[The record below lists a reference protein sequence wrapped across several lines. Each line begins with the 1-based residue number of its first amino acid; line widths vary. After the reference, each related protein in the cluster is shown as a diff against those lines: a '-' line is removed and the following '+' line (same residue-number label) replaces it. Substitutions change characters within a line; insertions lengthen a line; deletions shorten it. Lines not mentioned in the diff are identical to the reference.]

1 VNRVCC
7 HALCSV
13 KIIGFKILFLTVQPM
28 PECKTDYDC
37 GSQEKCQDGTCILA
51 CKLISCGRN
60 AQCQS
65 DFHSAKCVCI
75 SGYRGD
81 PYSACSKGM
90 IFFFEA

>member
-1 VNRVCC
+1 
-7 HALCSV
+7 
-13 KIIGFKILFLTVQPM
+13 M
-28 PECKTDYDC
+28 PECKTDFDC

-90 IFFFEA
+90 IFSFEAQLSYQGITQMILLLLIFLHTL